1 MLSDKKTI
9 LSNSYFKQGRFF
21 MTTCPSFQQCG
32 GCLYQ
37 HLPFEEYITNKQNFV
52 KTAFLNQGIDCKIE
66 PIISI
71 PFGTRR
77 RATFA
82 FQKGKIGFNA
92 LKSHQIISLNACP
105 ALIKPLSD
113 FLPKLQELIKQFKG
127 SGEIAVLNT
136 PFGIDMH
143 IKRSGVGELTL
154 NQREILAE
162 FSLKNNV
169 ARLLY
174 NKEPIVQQIQLP
186 FPADAFLQP
195 SAEGEE
201 TLVNLV
207 LTHLGNAKKIADL
220 FCGSGTFTKP
230 IYQKGISVQGYDI
243 ASDSL
248 KALGNIG
255 FERDLFRNPLLPN
268 ELELFDTV
276 VIDPPR
282 AGAKEQCR
290 QLAQSQ
296 IQRIL
301 MISCNPNT
309 ASRDIKDLI
318 NGGYKLEKVVPV
330 DQFVYTNHI
339 EIFCILT
346 K

>member
-1 MLSDKKTI
+1 MTI
-9 LSNSYFKQGRFF
+9 
-21 MTTCPSFQQCG
+21 CPTFERCG

-37 HLPFEEYITNKQNFV
+37 HLPLEDYLKNKHNFV
-52 KTAFLNQGIDCKIE
+52 KTAFLNQGIDCDIQ
-66 PIISI
+66 PIITI

-92 LKSHQIISLNACP
+92 LKSHQIIALNACP
-105 ALIKPLSD
+105 ALVQPLSD
-113 FLPKLQELIKQFKG
+113 FLPRLQELIRELKG

-143 IKRSGVGELTL
+143 IKRSGVGNLTL
-154 NQREILAE
+154 NQRELLAD
-162 FSLKNNV
+162 FALKNNV

-186 FPADAFLQP
+186 FPPDSFLQP
-195 SAEGEE
+195 SAKGEE
-201 TLVNLV
+201 ALVNLV
-207 LTHLGNAKKIADL
+207 LTHLGDAKKVADL
-220 FCGSGTFTKP
+220 FCGSGTFAKP
-230 IYQKGISVQGYDI
+230 IAQKGLSVQGYDI
-243 ASDSL
+243 AGDSL
-248 KALGNIG
+248 KALGNMG

-268 ELELFDTV
+268 ELNMFDTV

-282 AGAKEQCR
+282 AGGKEQCR

-296 IQRIL
+296 VQRIL

-318 NGGYKLEKVVPV
+318 NGGYRLEKVIPV
-330 DQFVYTNHI
+330 DQFMYTNHI
-339 EIFCILT
+339 EIFCVLT

>member
-1 MLSDKKTI
+1 MTI
-9 LSNSYFKQGRFF
+9 
-21 MTTCPSFQQCG
+21 CPSFERCG
-32 GCLYQ
+32 GCFYQ
-37 HLPFEEYITNKQNFV
+37 HLPFEDYLKNKYNFV
-52 KTAFLNQGIDCKIE
+52 KTAFLNQGIDCEIQ
-66 PIISI
+66 PIVSI

-92 LKSHQIISLNACP
+92 LKSHQIIALNACP
-105 ALIKPLSD
+105 ALVQPLSD
-113 FLPKLQELIKQFKG
+113 FLPRLQTLIRELKG

-143 IKRSGVGELTL
+143 IKRSGVGNLTL
-154 NQREILAE
+154 NQRELLAD
-162 FSLKNNV
+162 FALKNNV

-186 FPADAFLQP
+186 FPPDSFLQP

-201 TLVNLV
+201 VLVNLV
-207 LTHLGNAKKIADL
+207 LTHLGDSKKVADL

-230 IYQKGISVQGYDI
+230 IAQKGLSVQGYDI
-243 ASDSL
+243 AGDSL
-248 KALGNIG
+248 KALGNMG

-268 ELELFDTV
+268 ELNAFDAV

-282 AGAKEQCR
+282 AGGKEQCR

-296 IQRIL
+296 VQRIL

-309 ASRDIKDLI
+309 ASRDIKDLM
-318 NGGYKLEKVVPV
+318 NGGYKLEKIIPV

-339 EIFCILT
+339 EIFCVLT

>member
-1 MLSDKKTI
+1 MTI
-9 LSNSYFKQGRFF
+9 
-21 MTTCPSFQQCG
+21 CPFCKQCG

-37 HLPFEEYITNKQNFV
+37 HLPFEEYIKNKQNFV
-52 KTAFLNQGIDCKIE
+52 KTAFLNQSIDCEIE

-82 FQKGKIGFNA
+82 FQKGKIGFNG
-92 LKSHQIISLNACP
+92 LKSHQIVSLNACS
-105 ALIKPLSD
+105 ALVKPLSD
-113 FLPKLQELIKQFKG
+113 FLPKLHELIKQLKG
-127 SGEIAVLNT
+127 NGEIAVLNT

-143 IKRSGVGELTL
+143 IKRSGVGDLTL

-162 FSLKNNV
+162 FATNNNV

-174 NKEPIVQQIQLP
+174 NKEPIIQQIQLP
-186 FPADAFLQP
+186 FPPDAFLQP

-201 TLVNLV
+201 TLV
-207 LTHLGNAKKIADL
+207 HLMLSHLNKAQKVCDL

-230 IYQKGISVQGYDI
+230 IAKQGLSVKGYDI
-243 ASDSL
+243 AGDSL

-255 FERDLFRNPLLPN
+255 FERDLFRNPLLAN
-268 ELELFDTV
+268 ELNMFDTV

-309 ASRDIKDLI
+309 ASRDIKELI
-318 NGGYKLEKVVPV
+318 KGGYKLEKVIPV

-339 EIFCILT
+339 EVFCVLT